1 MISTQLLV
9 GAALT
14 SLASAPVEQETTP
27 QVTMWPQRL
36 LLTLIVIAAV
46 LLAVWGMWRGWRNR
60 AARQSDVPELP
71 ELPESLGE
79 VRASA
84 DGRYVGTV
92 RAGDW
97 LDRVVARGLGV
108 PSGASVEVSEQGVL
122 IDRDGAPAIFIPA
135 ADLRGADS
143 GRGLAGDVV
152 EREGLAIFSWRL
164 GEVNLDTA
172 FRARS
177 AADQRAVL
185 TAAAALIPTVGT
197 PGAP

>member
-1 MISTQLLV
+1 
-9 GAALT
+9 
-14 SLASAPVEQETTP
+14 
-27 QVTMWPQRL
+27 MWPQRL
-36 LLTLIVIAAV
+36 LLTLIVIAVV

-71 ELPESLGE
+71 ELPG
-79 VRASA
+79 
-84 DGRYVGTV
+84 
-92 RAGDW
+92 
-97 LDRVVARGLGV
+97 VARRGPGI
-108 PSGASVEVSEQGVL
+108 GRRSVRRHGSRRRLARPGGGPRPGRSFGCVGRSERAGVL

-164 GEVNLDTA
+164 GEVDLDTA
-172 FRARS
+172 FRPRS